1 MTKFII
7 YNKANKTYFGQGIVN
22 GVKKMGFYK
31 DPKDDVLM
39 FDELQSANF
48 VVQLLY
54 DIRGY
59 KSLEVTEIQV

>member
-7 YNKANKTYFGQGIVN
+7 HNKVNNTYFGQGIVN

-31 DPKDDVLM
+31 DPKDDVLI

-59 KSLEVTEIQV
+59 KSLEVTEIKV